1 MELPSLTGWKR
12 TAAYAA
18 FFGLAFLLALQ
29 RTFPTQAVKERLM
42 LEAAAQGWQVQMGDI
57 TASGFGG
64 VRAKNV
70 TLESRDGL
78 RLPIEEVTASL
89 RFWPLL
95 LGRRSVSFEAA
106 LFEGRLSGI
115 AEQGR
120 GWQRLRL
127 RGQGIDL
134 ARATP
139 LRKATGLDLTGT
151 LRTDVD
157 VTLFAKEPAK
167 STGHADFTVERAAVN
182 GGEVPIPG
190 MGGGGLTLPR
200 MSLGTVTAHAVVEQG
215 KAVVKNLEA
224 KGEDLELSSN
234 DLTVTLQPRLEYS
247 PLYGR
252 ARVKLADS
260 FWQKSGTA
268 SLRGLAEMALAS
280 ARGRDGSYGV
290 LLSGTLARP
299 QARPSPQ

>member
-1 MELPSLTGWKR
+1 MELPSLTGRKR

-18 FFGLAFLLALQ
+18 FFALAFLFALQ
-29 RTFPTQAVKERLM
+29 RTFPSQAVKERLM
-42 LEAAAQGWQVQMGDI
+42 LEAAAQGWQVQMGAI
-57 TASGFGG
+57 SGYGFGG
-64 VRAKNV
+64 VRATNV

-78 RLPIEEVTASL
+78 RLPIQEVKASL
-89 RFWPLL
+89 RLWPLL
-95 LGRRSVSFEAA
+95 LGRRSVAFEASM
-106 LFEGRLSGI
+106 FEGRLSGI

-134 ARATP
+134 SRATP
-139 LRKATGLDLTGT
+139 VRKVTGLDLAGT
-151 LRTDVD
+151 LGADVD

-167 STGHADFTVERAAVN
+167 STGHADFTLERAAVN

-190 MGGGGLTLPR
+190 MGGGLTLPR
-200 MSLGTVTAHAVVEQG
+200 MALGTVTAHAVIEQG
-215 KAVVKNLEA
+215 KAVVKKLEA
-224 KGEDLELSSN
+224 KGEDLELSSD

-247 PLYGR
+247 PVYGR
-252 ARVKLADS
+252 ARVRLGDS

-268 SLRGLAEMALAS
+268 GLRGLAEMALAS

-290 LLSGTLARP
+290 LVSGTLSRP

>member
-1 MELPSLTGWKR
+1 MEMPTLTGWKR
-12 TAAYAA
+12 TAAYAV
-18 FFGLAFLLALQ
+18 FFALAFLLALQ

-42 LEAAAQGWQVQMGDI
+42 LEAAAQGWQLQMGDI
-57 TASGFGG
+57 SASGFGG
-64 VRAKNV
+64 VRATNV

-78 RLPIEEVTASL
+78 RLPIEEMTASL

-95 LGRRSVSFEAA
+95 LGRRSLAFEAA

-115 AEQGR
+115 TEQGR
-120 GWQRLRL
+120 GWQRLRV

-134 ARATP
+134 SRAAP
-139 LRKATGLDLTGT
+139 LRRATGLDLTGT
-151 LRTDVD
+151 LRADVD

-190 MGGGGLTLPR
+190 MGGGLSLPR

-215 KAVVKNLEA
+215 RAVVKKLEA
-224 KGEDLELSSN
+224 KSEDLELTSD
-234 DLTVTLQPRLEYS
+234 DLTITLQPRLEYS

-260 FWQKSGTA
+260 FWQNSGSA
-268 SLRGLAEMALAS
+268 GLRGLAEMALAS

-290 LLSGTLARP
+290 LLSGTLSRP